1 MFMSNIL
8 ASSSFS
14 LGVTGTSR
22 MLCHQLLPSWGIH
35 ECELYGVLACASQLP
50 TEWSSRNTCWVV
62 RSIRSIPI
70 PISISHAPPIIRGH
84 SLTTVVQHLRPAQRS
99 VANFHVTWF
108 KEKSAGIPP
117 CYMFKKTWRRKP
129 GVAGNPFASGM
140 CEEKLAF
147 YNKPRIMATCGSK
160 GSPINLCQMMACV
173 GQLLG
178 VITHDGSMV
187 LLYMVTFTYV
197 YHQYTPNVS
206 IYNHIDHDPGSMYGI
221 YYIPYM
227 DPGSWSVMWVS
238 GQNMGAIAAISS
250 NGARFGSLT
259 LLFGMDLGSF
269 QV

>member
-108 KEKSAGIPP
+108 KEKSAGIPHVT
-117 CYMFKKTWRRKP
+117 CSKKH
-129 GVAGNPFASGM
+129 GA
-140 CEEKLAF
+140 
-147 YNKPRIMATCGSK
+147 
-160 GSPINLCQMMACV
+160 GSP
-173 GQLLG
+173 
-178 VITHDGSMV
+178 V
-187 LLYMVTFTYV
+187 LLEIRSLQACAKRSWPSTT
-197 YHQYTPNVS
+197 N
-206 IYNHIDHDPGSMYGI
+206 
-221 YYIPYM
+221 
-227 DPGSWSVMWVS
+227 PGSWPP
-238 GQNMGAIAAISS
+238 AARRAVPSTCVRWWPAWASCSEWSPMTDPWCCYIW
-250 NGARFGSLT
+250 
-259 LLFGMDLGSF
+259 
-269 QV
+269 

>member
-35 ECELYGVLACASQLP
+35 ECELYGVLACPSCQLNDHQEILVESWGVSDRYP
-50 TEWSSRNTCWVV
+50 
-62 RSIRSIPI
+62 
-70 PISISHAPPIIRGH
+70 
-84 SLTTVVQHLRPAQRS
+84 SLTLHQSYAAIVYLLLYDTTASRATKCCKLPCYMVQGKICRNP
-99 VANFHVTWF
+99 
-108 KEKSAGIPP
+108 PP

-178 VITHDGSMV
+178 VNWSPMT
-187 LLYMVTFTYV
+187 
-197 YHQYTPNVS
+197 
-206 IYNHIDHDPGSMYGI
+206 DPWCC
-221 YYIPYM
+221 YI
-227 DPGSWSVMWVS
+227 W
-238 GQNMGAIAAISS
+238 
-250 NGARFGSLT
+250 
-259 LLFGMDLGSF
+259 
-269 QV
+269 